1 MPVSHFN
8 RIVAK
13 RSVFSY
19 RKSLVLPECS
29 QNNEIRCVSQRLK
42 SKLRFAY
49 ICSKQK
55 FKQNSFESLYKLF
68 FMTCANNFPLY
79 ESIYFVK
86 HKLVAYRSFLENHLP
101 ITDLVMQPI
110 PAHEFGKNIS
120 IKWSVSEGTYLIVE
134 ALYNTIP
141 CCNSSVGH
149 VKQGTCICAISDPDL
164 YDPDGVVEITVIARN
179 LVSSPN
185 TTLEVEVLKKIQNVS
200 ITMHSDFGIGP
211 EGNIFPAEYAV
222 KFDAAYLDGTPTS
235 SQWTINCTE
244 SGTSFESALTFE
256 KIWTTTAQDCDILV
270 ALRNSIS
277 QATARSSVVLKES
290 VILNSLTSNSPMK
303 LNRSMTFVISLQ
315 KLGTQTCLWLDLGD
329 NSSLVVFGYHSC
341 PSTINVD
348 QINPNIVIEP
358 RLKFTHKY
366 PDSQEI
372 VIDHVYPRVGSY
384 DVRLYASNDVS
395 MVTEQL
401 VVEVLALE
409 CRNPNVSILGMWR
422 HLFYDSLNVSRKL
435 RFCLGFILQ
444 LEIVV
449 GVP

>member
-1 MPVSHFN
+1 
-8 RIVAK
+8 
-13 RSVFSY
+13 
-19 RKSLVLPECS
+19 
-29 QNNEIRCVSQRLK
+29 
-42 SKLRFAY
+42 
-49 ICSKQK
+49 
-55 FKQNSFESLYKLF
+55 
-68 FMTCANNFPLY
+68 
-79 ESIYFVK
+79 
-86 HKLVAYRSFLENHLP
+86 
-101 ITDLVMQPI
+101 MQPI

-120 IKWSVSEGTYLIVE
+120 IKWSVSDGTYLIVE

-200 ITMHSDFGIGP
+200 ITMHSDFGIGL

-244 SGTSFESALTFE
+244 SGTSFESGLTFE
-256 KIWTTTAQDCDILV
+256 KILTTTAQDCDILV

-277 QATARSSVVLKES
+277 EATSRSSVVLKES
-290 VILNSLTSNSPMK
+290 VILNSLTSNSPVK
-303 LNRSMTFVISLQ
+303 LNRTMTFVISLQ

-358 RLKFTHKY
+358 RFKFTHKY
-366 PDSQEI
+366 SDTQEI

-401 VVEVLALE
+401 AVEVLALE

-422 HLFYDSLNVSRKL
+422 HLFYDSQNVSRKL

-449 GVP
+449 GVS